1 MLTDYIQA
9 AMRQAKYEIL
19 EDGSYYG
26 EIPPCPGVITN
37 ADNLEEC
44 REMLLDALETWIIYS
59 LKFGDEIPVI
69 DGLNINVEMQPQEV
83 A

>member
-19 EDGSYYG
+19 EDGTYYG
-26 EIPPCPGVITN
+26 EIPPCQGVITN

-44 REMLLDALETWIIYS
+44 REMLLDALETWILYG

-69 DGLNINVEMQPQEV
+69 DGININVEMQPQEV

>member
-26 EIPPCPGVITN
+26 EIPPCRGVWFG
-37 ADNLEEC
+37 ADNLTDCVKGLQEVLEDW
-44 REMLLDALETWIIYS
+44 LLLGFK
-59 LKFGDEIPVI
+59 LGHQIPVVDGI
-69 DGLNINVEMQPQEV
+69 DLNLPDIQEEV

>member
-19 EDGSYYG
+19 EDGTYYG
-26 EIPPCPGVITN
+26 EIPPCQGVLFG
-37 ADNLEEC
+37 ASNLNDCMKGLQEVLEDW
-44 REMLLDALETWIIYS
+44 LLLGF
-59 LKFGDEIPVI
+59 KMGDEIPIINGI
-69 DGLNINVEMQPQEV
+69 DLNFPVQEEEV